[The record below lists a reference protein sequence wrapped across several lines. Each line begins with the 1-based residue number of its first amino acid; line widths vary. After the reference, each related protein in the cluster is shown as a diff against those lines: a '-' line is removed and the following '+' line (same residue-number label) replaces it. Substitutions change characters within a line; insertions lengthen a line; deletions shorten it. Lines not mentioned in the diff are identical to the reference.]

1 MYADKQ
7 VASKIDALAAKLHWC
22 ESSIRLTPK
31 VEESDASA
39 EKESETSAPR
49 CSKPLEAKE
58 EKVSFTG
65 PVDAKLLRGLDGH
78 VYALD
83 FIRSQPVDC
92 FWIQEELK
100 RDAQSAGASQ
110 FIHRPELIEHMIT
123 QRAELEE
130 RAKMIK
136 DMVAKREKGEKVEDV
151 TEEQLKQLEA
161 QLPMI
166 ETTVKTLPTSFDV
179 NCFTPYSATTAAV
192 SRDEKGANTAK
203 ETDVVVLS
211 NFLVNQMLPMLHEQ
225 LKEYSLNNQDGSK
238 IVQLMHSS
246 GVNVRYLGY
255 LAELCCGKGLKEAA
269 ATDVD
274 MLRAC
279 ESEMIARASKQILT
293 VLLSDEELAAAP
305 AYTVAAFLNALVAKK
320 RDDEVCLEALRKKKV
335 GAKTGVKVP
344 EAIAR
349 DLAERSITGLGV
361 WAMIRKLVASK
372 FHYTCK
378 IWDEKVESAF
388 APAECDRVMLL
399 RRVCILMGIQ
409 LASKKYDM
417 DAACVLEP
425 ADIEGFAPRVKYS
438 HTSLLDDSLI
448 QLFQQCS
455 ILLSQGQLH
464 LAFACCRQ
472 IVITAVSACHMLH
485 PIAIRALTTMASIL
499 FSLKD
504 FSGAVRYNRLALRCT
519 ERAYGVDSIESA
531 ICHSQ
536 LSDSLGRAGGL
547 HESILHYKIS
557 LDIYLMACS
566 DHSEEIG
573 EIYAN
578 LGLLYKQLVF
588 NDKAVACLRIALS
601 KLQKSHPLY
610 LRVVRELTQCCE

>member
-1 MYADKQ
+1 MLLYGSVDGCRSVYADKQ
-7 VASKIDALAAKLHWC
+7 VAAKVAALAEKLHWS
-22 ESSIRLTPK
+22 ESSIRLMPAET
-31 VEESDASA
+31 ETA
-39 EKESETSAPR
+39 EKTETTG
-49 CSKPLEAKE
+49 CSTPLTATEG
-58 EKVSFTG
+58 KVAFTG
-65 PVDAKLLRGLDGH
+65 PVDAKLLRGIDGH

-100 RDAQSAGASQ
+100 RDAQSAGSSQ
-110 FIHRPELIEHMIT
+110 FILRPELIEHIIT
-123 QRAELEE
+123 QKAELEA
-130 RAKMIK
+130 RGQQIK
-136 DMVAKREKGEKVEDV
+136 ELLEKKQKGEAVEV
-151 TEEQLKQLEA
+151 TAEQLKALEGE
-161 QLPMI
+161 LPMI
-166 ETTVKTLPTSFDV
+166 EAAVKALPTAFDV
-179 NCFTPYSATTAAV
+179 NCFTPYSATTAAA
-192 SRDEKGANTAK
+192 STDDKANTAK
-203 ETDVVVLS
+203 ESDVILLA
-211 NFLVNQMLPMLHEQ
+211 NFLANQMLPLLHEQ
-225 LKEYSLNNQDGSK
+225 LKDYSLNNQDGSK

-246 GVNVRYLGY
+246 GVNVRYLGH
-255 LAELCCGKGLKEAA
+255 LATLCCDKALEEAA
-269 ATDVD
+269 PGELD

-279 ESEMIARASKQILT
+279 ESEMIARACKQLLN

-305 AYTVAAFLNALVAKK
+305 AYTVAAFLNALVSKS
-320 RDDEVCLEALRKKKV
+320 RDAEVCLEALRKKK
-335 GAKTGVKVP
+335 GPKVP

-349 DLAERSITGLGV
+349 VLAERNVTGAGV
-361 WAMIRKLVASK
+361 WAQINKLVAAK

-378 IWDEKVESAF
+378 IWAEGVSAAF

-399 RRVCILMGIQ
+399 RRVCILMGVQ
-409 LASKKYDM
+409 LAAKKYAM
-417 DAACVLEP
+417 DEACPLQPSDVR
-425 ADIEGFAPRVKYS
+425 GFAPRVKYT

-448 QLFQQCS
+448 QLFQHCS
-455 ILLSQGQLH
+455 LLLSQGH
-464 LAFACCRQ
+464 LNMAFACCRQ

-504 FSGAVRYNRLALRCT
+504 FAGAVKYNRLALRCT

-547 HESILHYKIS
+547 HESILHYKLS

-573 EIYAN
+573 EVYAN

-588 NDKAVACLRIALS
+588 TDKAVACLRIALG